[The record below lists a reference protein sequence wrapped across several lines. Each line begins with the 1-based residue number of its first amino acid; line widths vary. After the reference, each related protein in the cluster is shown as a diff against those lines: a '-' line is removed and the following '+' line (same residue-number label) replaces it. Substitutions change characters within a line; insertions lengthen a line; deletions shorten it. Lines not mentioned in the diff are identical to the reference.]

1 LKLSG
6 YVVLLIGRG
15 DSYGASYQDMYPQLD
30 KPRRRGE
37 ALTAVSQTSF
47 EQGCA
52 VANESNLTLDSSPL
66 IEHYLLDRDKR
77 FALAELGSIGG
88 HKIINQE
95 EAKPFLKRKTGVLED
110 PNCEGEQAVQITH
123 FPVDANVLKLRTVP
137 INDAA
142 KRPNADVFLSSTERS
157 DSFLERTD
165 VMLVNTLAKP
175 FTNGSQVVKETYL
188 LDSPISTAKRDKSNF
203 VRTLTLEAA
212 LRRKPENSN
221 NKALEDATE
230 ISKYTDVPRFK
241 EEVKPNSNSR
251 GAGSVVFGHPVTTER
266 SPSRRL
272 GELFE
277 LTQKELEREVFC

>member
-1 LKLSG
+1 MKLSG
-6 YVVLLIGRG
+6 YVVVLIGRC
-15 DSYGASYQDMYPQLD
+15 DSYGASYQDIYPQLD

-37 ALTAVSQTSF
+37 ALTAVSQTRF
-47 EQGCA
+47 EQDCA
-52 VANESNLTLDSSPL
+52 VANEINSTLDSPL

-77 FALAELGSIGG
+77 FALAEGSRGD
-88 HKIINQE
+88 HKIINQG
-95 EAKPFLKRKTGVLED
+95 AKPFLKRKTGVLED

-123 FPVDANVLKLRTVP
+123 FPVDADVLKLRTVS

-142 KRPNADVFLSSTERS
+142 KRPSADVFLSSTEHS

-175 FTNGSQVVKETYL
+175 FTNGSQVVQETYL
-188 LDSPISTAKRDKSNF
+188 LDSPISTAKRNKSNI
-203 VRTLTLEAA
+203 VRTLSLEAA

-221 NKALEDATE
+221 YKALEDGTE
-230 ISKYTDVPRFK
+230 ISKHTDVPRFK